1 MSEEIKFDPS
11 IHMLKVEAE
20 QVISSRISKF
30 SEKLNTANESLSS
43 LQGRYDEAANRLAM
57 VDTLQE
63 QVNSLQ
69 SNLTTERSQFS
80 RQNHLTQKGIGSDLS
95 IRSGFENQFEQ
106 HIAGITEGEKPDF
119 NSWLDGI
126 TQNPETAPALLRS
139 HIPQIQAPQAPQ
151 APQAQPAPSQ
161 ATQAPQIP
169 PPNANAGVVTPH
181 GYSKEQIHKRAQTP
195 EGWAMHREQIA
206 RDNGWMK

>member
-30 SEKLNTANESLSS
+30 SEKLNIANESLSS

-69 SNLTTERSQFS
+69 ANLTTERSHFS
-80 RQNHLTQKGIGSDLS
+80 RQNHLSAKGIGTDLS

-139 HIPQIQAPQAPQ
+139 HIPQNQAPQAPQ
-151 APQAQPAPSQ
+151 APQAQPAAIQ
-161 ATQAPQIP
+161 EPQTP
-169 PPNANAGVVTPH
+169 PPNGNAGVVTPS
-181 GYSKEQIHKRAQTP
+181 GYTKEQIHKRALSP

>member
-106 HIAGITEGEKPDF
+106 HIAGITEGDKPDF

-126 TQNPETAPALLRS
+126 TQNPETAPALFKR
-139 HIPQIQAPQAPQ
+139 
-151 APQAQPAPSQ
+151 
-161 ATQAPQIP
+161 
-169 PPNANAGVVTPH
+169 
-181 GYSKEQIHKRAQTP
+181 HKRHKRHRHNRRQAKPHRRHRYHRQTQTP
-195 EGWAMHREQIA
+195 EWSRHTDIA
-206 RDNGWMK
+206 KSKFINGRKLQKVGLCTESRSPEIMVG